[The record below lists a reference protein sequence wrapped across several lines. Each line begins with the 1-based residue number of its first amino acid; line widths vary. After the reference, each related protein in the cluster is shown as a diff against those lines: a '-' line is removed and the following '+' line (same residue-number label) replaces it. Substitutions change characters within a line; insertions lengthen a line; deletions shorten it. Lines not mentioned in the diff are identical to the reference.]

1 MSKVQGSERTYMLDV
16 LKAKYAEGY
25 TKKQIMKHI
34 NKIFSV
40 DYKED
45 SFKHL
50 KQEAEHG
57 DYLTTKLRKENE
69 YMEKCKAEYTQTE
82 DTEVPFIDQIKY
94 VGGTQWIKKCIA
106 CNAGN

>member
-1 MSKVQGSERTYMLDV
+1 MSKVQGSKRTYMLDV
-16 LKAKYAEGY
+16 LKAKCAEGY

-34 NKIFSV
+34 NKTFNL

-57 DYLTTKLRKENE
+57 DYLTIKLRKENE
-69 YMEKCKAEYTQTE
+69 YMEKCKAEYTKTE
-82 DTEVPFIDQIKY
+82 DAEVPFMEKIKY
-94 VGGTQWIKKCIA
+94 VGGTQ
-106 CNAGN
+106 